1 MKIGYYAFYVH
12 QCWQGNFL
20 TISLYSIIYLQIF
33 NGYIPFVSTRLWY
46 VGLTCML
53 RGIRKQIS
61 LVDRSMLWLKELYI
75 QLFTEGGGCEPLASD
90 AIRVSLKLYQ
100 SFTIRTCS

>member
-1 MKIGYYAFYVH
+1 MHFMSTNVGKVTSSQFPLFHNLFTIFKRI
-12 QCWQGNFL
+12 
-20 TISLYSIIYLQIF
+20 ISL
-33 NGYIPFVSTRLWY
+33 FVATRLWY

-90 AIRVSLKLYQ
+90 AIRVS
-100 SFTIRTCS
+100 I